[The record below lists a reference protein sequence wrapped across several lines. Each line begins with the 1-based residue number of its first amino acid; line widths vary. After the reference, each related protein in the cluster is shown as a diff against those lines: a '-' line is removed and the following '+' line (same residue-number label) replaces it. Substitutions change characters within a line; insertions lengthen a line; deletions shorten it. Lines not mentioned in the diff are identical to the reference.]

1 MGPCSAARGTLSGS
15 MERTKRRTIGH
26 VRGERG
32 IDIVRSKLPRHW
44 VLRELRPDYGLDL
57 HIEVFEPPDDQA
69 FHADT
74 LGEHFFAQVKTLEAA
89 RPIRLDVRSRPN
101 VAKFRRGPTGN
112 DGSSTSTQSTSVIS
126 FSLDTAELRTVE
138 AMGASVPVLLLVVDE
153 TAEQVYYVC
162 LNDYISKVLLPDEGD
177 YGHQQSWTVHVPTF
191 NRLDAGDAEFSYVRL
206 LAKRSKLYG
215 AFATFAYQF
224 HELRMALP
232 SEAEA
237 EAMPATMAEFRGA
250 KVCEML
256 DVFVTADLR
265 LDIWGGTGAGFWS
278 PLGDVRAA
286 LDQIAQ
292 VLRGD
297 ESMSPEQF
305 LTLAMRAFSMAA
317 RLGRMYEELCREWR
331 LPSSLALAILEAEEA
346 DLAR

>member
-1 MGPCSAARGTLSGS
+1 

-32 IDIVRSKLPRHW
+32 IEIVRRKLPRHW
-44 VLRELRPDYGLDL
+44 LVRELHPDYGLDL
-57 HIEVFEPPDDQA
+57 HIEVFEPPDEQA

-89 RPIRLDVRSRPN
+89 KPISLEVRSRPN
-101 VAKFRRGPTGN
+101 VAKFRRGPA
-112 DGSSTSTQSTSVIS
+112 GSEGRPASTQSTSVIS
-126 FSLDTAELRTVE
+126 FSLDTVELRTVE
-138 AMGASVPVLLLVVDE
+138 AMGASLPVLLLVADE

-177 YGHQQSWTVHVPTF
+177 YDHQQSWTVHIPTF
-191 NRLDAGDAEFSYVRL
+191 NRLDAGTAEFSYVRL
-206 LAKRSKLYG
+206 LAKRSKFYG
-215 AFATFAYQF
+215 TFATFAYQF
-224 HELRMALP
+224 HELQMALP

-237 EAMPATMAEFRGA
+237 MPATVAEYRRA
-250 KVCEML
+250 QICEML

-265 LDIWGGTGAGFWS
+265 LDIWGGTGTGFWS

-286 LDQIAQ
+286 LDRIAQ

-297 ESMSPEQF
+297 ESMGPDQF
-305 LTLAMRAFSMAA
+305 LTLAMRSFSMAA
-317 RLGRMYEELCREWR
+317 GLGRMYEELCREWR
-331 LPSSLALAILEAEEA
+331 LPSSLALAILEAEKA
-346 DLAR
+346 DLVG